1 MEASTYKSS
10 RSLSS
15 VDASADV
22 KGHNATFSS
31 YCDNM
36 VFHEH
41 QGKST
46 GGKSITMVLHLMN
59 LPTSMHG
66 EVFNASHLYG
76 KIAKIH
82 YNPSTDDG
90 DIMINSCT
98 KAAARNG
105 FNSHDNS
112 TWNLHDPHMEC
123 VQIALCV
130 CCVRAIMRHH
140 AESVPPTLFD
150 AETQVLAE
158 PEHNSNSRAKYMIK
172 QRNKQPSASYSGKIK
187 LLSPSSAKKTS

>member
-59 LPTSMHG
+59 LPTSMNG
-66 EVFNASHLYG
+66 GVFNSSHLYG

-112 TWNLHDPHMEC
+112 TWNLHVEFISFEKFSLGLSQAVSEND
-123 VQIALCV
+123 LYY
-130 CCVRAIMRHH
+130 
-140 AESVPPTLFD
+140 SVTVHRETYSRTKD
-150 AETQVLAE
+150 APL
-158 PEHNSNSRAKYMIK
+158 
-172 QRNKQPSASYSGKIK
+172 
-187 LLSPSSAKKTS
+187 